1 MHDLIKP
8 VQCSTECEHRQQWK
22 IFIQSFHLSG
32 DTFRFGWTVQDL
44 GSFLGFVQF
53 VFGSEMANYFILFIY
68 LEAFINAQYKLPQQQ
83 IKSHT
88 QKQVQQ
94 AR

>member
-1 MHDLIKP
+1 MDKSEICPRYYNYVKSFQANSFTCLATLK
-8 VQCSTECEHRQQWK
+8 STCVDPSDNDVFMGK
-22 IFIQSFHLSG
+22 IACKSFPLPRVPFHL
-32 DTFRFGWTVQDL
+32 
-44 GSFLGFVQF
+44 FLF
-53 VFGSEMANYFILFIY
+53 Y
-68 LEAFINAQYKLPQQQ
+68 LEAFINARYKLPQQQ